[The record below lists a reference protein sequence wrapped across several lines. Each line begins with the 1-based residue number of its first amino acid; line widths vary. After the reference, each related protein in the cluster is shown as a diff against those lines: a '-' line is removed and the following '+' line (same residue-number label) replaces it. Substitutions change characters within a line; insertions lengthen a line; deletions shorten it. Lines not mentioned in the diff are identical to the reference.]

1 MYDQE
6 NLMQEN
12 QNSIQQHFDDENL
25 ILFEDKMILTKQ
37 KNKSNPQVERKY
49 LLLDYVQYQS
59 KENHR
64 QMIY

>member
-59 KENHR
+59 EENHR